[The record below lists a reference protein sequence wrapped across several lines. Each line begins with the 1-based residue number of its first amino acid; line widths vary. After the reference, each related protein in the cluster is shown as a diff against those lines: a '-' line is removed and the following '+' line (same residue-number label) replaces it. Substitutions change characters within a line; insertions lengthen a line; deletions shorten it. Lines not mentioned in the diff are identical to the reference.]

1 MMDYGAVLKRTWEIT
16 WKYKGLWVL
25 GILAACGNGGNG
37 GGGGSGGRASS
48 SIQGDLGNAGANG
61 LQHFFNNIPEETL
74 IIGAV
79 VIVALLL
86 VLALIFLVL
95 GVIGQGGLIAGFNQ
109 ADEGADVNLAEAFS
123 MGTHFFWRILGLK
136 LLLFIAGVVVAIGVL
151 VITILTL
158 GIGLFCLLCIGIP
171 LLIAVGV
178 YVTLTTVAIVV
189 EDLDVFQ
196 AFGRA
201 WNVIRDNVG
210 PVVIMGV
217 ILVIGSAIVGLVFA
231 SPFIVIL
238 VPVIT
243 ALALGTQSAIG
254 TGLLVGGICLVLYI
268 PVLIV
273 LNGILTTYVM
283 GAWTLTYRRLTG
295 RPGMVPEAVP
305 SVPAPSA

>member
-109 ADEGADVNLAEAFS
+109 VDEGADVNLAEAFS